1 MRISR
6 TKKNKQ
12 ESDYELVIQKQR
24 MRKIR
29 ENMSGKDH
37 LLGNLNSKKGMR
49 LLRSEG
55 NLNKFVRREK
65 SKKVGK
71 NWDELFDWK
80 GYYDKSHQHSQ
91 NLQSKQPD
99 IVERINEINRSKKE
113 RERQSKE
120 QYKAGCW
127 DYDGENGEW
136 YWTGDDAPEIV
147 DNFAYSPPTKE
158 ELKLFR
164 EAEDKLYEE
173 QDKYKK
179 GS

>member
-1 MRISR
+1 MAAMLRMRISR
-6 TKKNKQ
+6 NNKNKQ
-12 ESDYELVIQKQR
+12 DADYELVIQKQR

-29 ENMSGKDH
+29 EKTSGKDH

-55 NLNKFVRREK
+55 ILNKFVRREK

-91 NLQSKQPD
+91 ILQSKRPD

-113 RERQSKE
+113 RERQWKE
-120 QYKAGCW
+120 QYKAGSW

-136 YWTGDDAPEIV
+136 Y
-147 DNFAYSPPTKE
+147 
-158 ELKLFR
+158 
-164 EAEDKLYEE
+164 
-173 QDKYKK
+173 
-179 GS
+179 